1 MLQISFK
8 TKLKPNN
15 KQATRFAKHAGTA
28 RHAWNW
34 GLDLCLKALENKEK
48 LPTAIDLHKRL
59 VREVKSVH
67 AWYYEVSKCSP
78 QEALR
83 HLATA
88 LKRWLVSKA
97 SQKPKFKNK
106 GIKDSFYLEGSVKIS
121 GNRIKLPRIGWVT
134 CHEIL
139 PAVPIK
145 SVTISQRAGDWYIS
159 FKYEVDIQRALVR
172 SLPSDKEARLCPT
185 LKVRQRIG
193 VDVGINRLA
202 TCSDGTEVE
211 NLKAYRTAKR
221 RLVRLQRA
229 VSRKVKGS
237 KNRLKAIRRLAKQHR
252 RVANVRADALHKLTT
267 WLAKNHSTIVV
278 EDLNVS
284 GMLKNHRLASA
295 IADCGFYEFKRQ
307 LLYKAEWYG
316 ASVIL
321 ADRFYPSSQ
330 LCSECGHR
338 QKMPLRVRTF
348 KCECC
353 GLEKD
358 RDFNASVNLEN
369 YYPAVSST
377 VAACGDS
384 EVTAC
389 GQCESLKQEANI
401 NQGMSRIV

>member
-1 MLQISFK
+1 MSQVSFK

-15 KQATRFAKHAGTA
+15 KQAALFAKHAGTA

-34 GLDLCLKALENKEK
+34 GLDVCLKALENQEK

-59 VREVKSVH
+59 VAEVKSVH

-88 LKRWLVSKA
+88 LKRWLVSKV
-97 SQKPKFKNK
+97 SQKPRFKKK
-106 GIKDSFYLEGSVKIS
+106 GIKDSFYLEGSIKIS

-139 PAVPIK
+139 PFVTLK
-145 SVTISQRAGDWYIS
+145 NVTISQRAGDWYIS
-159 FKYEVDIQRALVR
+159 FKYEADIQPIPKQR
-172 SLPSDKEARLCPT
+172 D
-185 LKVRQRIG
+185 RIG

-202 TCSDGTEVE
+202 TCSDGTQAQNVQ
-211 NLKAYRTAKR
+211 AYRKAKR
-221 RLVRLQRA
+221 RLVQLQRA

-237 KNRLKAIRRLAKQHR
+237 SNRRKAVFILAKQHR
-252 RVANVRADALHKLTT
+252 RVANVRLDALHKLTT
-267 WLAKNHSTIVV
+267 WLAKNHSTIVI
-278 EDLNVS
+278 ENLNVA

-307 LLYKAEWYG
+307 LLYKAEWY
-316 ASVIL
+316 AAEVIL

-338 QKMPLRVRTF
+338 QKMPLHVRTF

-353 GLEKD
+353 GMSKD

-369 YYPAVSST
+369 YNCAVSST

-384 EVTAC
+384 KITAY
-389 GQCESLKQEANI
+389 GQCGSAKQEVDL
-401 NQGMSRIV
+401 NQGMSKIV

>member
-1 MLQISFK
+1 MLLTSFK
-8 TKLKPNN
+8 TKLNPNN
-15 KQATRFAKHAGTA
+15 KQATLFAKHAGTA

-34 GLDLCLKALENKEK
+34 GLDICLYVLSDKEK

-59 VREVKSVH
+59 IAEVKS
-67 AWYYEVSKCSP
+67 ANPWYYEVSKCSP

-88 LKRWLVSKA
+88 LKRWLLSKVSR
-97 SQKPKFKNK
+97 QPRFKKK
-106 GIKDSFYLEGSVKIS
+106 GVKDSFYLEGSIKIS
-121 GNRIKLPRIGWVT
+121 GNRIKLPRIGWVK

-139 PAVPIK
+139 PVVSVK
-145 SVTISQRAGDWYIS
+145 NVTISKRAGDWYIS
-159 FKYEVDIQRALVR
+159 FKYEVEIQ
-172 SLPSDKEARLCPT
+172 PT
-185 LKVRQRIG
+185 PKQRERIG

-211 NLKAYRTAKR
+211 NVKAYRKSKR
-221 RLVRLQRA
+221 HVVRLQRA

-237 KNRLKAIRRLAKQHR
+237 KNRLKAIRRLARQHA
-252 RVANVRADALHKLTT
+252 RVANVRLDALHKLTT
-267 WLAKNHSTIVV
+267 WLAKNHGIIVV

-295 IADCGFYEFKRQ
+295 IADCGFHQFKRQ

-316 ASVIL
+316 SQVIL

-348 KCECC
+348 KCERC
-353 GLEKD
+353 GMEKD
-358 RDFNASVNLEN
+358 RDFNASINLEALS
-369 YYPAVSST
+369 PAVSST
-377 VAACGDS
+377 VTACGDS
-384 EVTAC
+384 KVTAF
-389 GQCESLKQEANI
+389 GQCESVKQETDI
-401 NQGMSRIV
+401 NRAMSKIV

>member
-1 MLQISFK
+1 MTLASFK

-15 KQATRFAKHAGTA
+15 KQTTLFAKHAGTA

-34 GLDLCLKALENKEK
+34 GLDVCLKALENQEK

-59 VREVKSVH
+59 VAQVKSVH

-88 LKRWLVSKA
+88 LKRWLVSKV
-97 SQKPKFKNK
+97 SQKPKYKKK
-106 GIKDSFYLEGSVKIS
+106 GIKDSFYLEGSIKIS
-121 GNRIKLPRIGWVT
+121 GNRIKLPRMGWVR
-134 CHEIL
+134 CNEIL
-139 PAVPIK
+139 PCVSVK
-145 SVTISQRAGDWYIS
+145 NVTISQRAGDWYIS
-159 FKYEVDIQRALVR
+159 FKYEADIQPIPKQR
-172 SLPSDKEARLCPT
+172 D
-185 LKVRQRIG
+185 RIG

-202 TCSDGTEVE
+202 TCSDGTEAQNVQ
-211 NLKAYRTAKR
+211 AYRKAKR
-221 RLVRLQRA
+221 RLVQLQRA

-252 RVANVRADALHKLTT
+252 RVANVRLDALHKLTT
-267 WLAKNHSTIVV
+267 WLAKNHSTIVI
-278 EDLNVS
+278 ENLNVA

-316 ASVIL
+316 AEVIL

-338 QKMPLRVRTF
+338 QKMPLHVRTF

-353 GLEKD
+353 GMEKD
-358 RDFNASVNLEN
+358 RDLNASVNLEN
-369 YYPAVSST
+369 YPPAVSST
-377 VAACGDS
+377 VAVCGDS
-384 EVTAC
+384 EVTAL
-389 GQCESLKQEANI
+389 GQCESVKQEADLNLA
-401 NQGMSRIV
+401 MSKIV